1 MTLGDSL
8 EVVPKVSTWPASLA
22 SRDTLLKL
30 LHNAGIS
37 SNTTAQM
44 LARFNRDVAAYHPDM
59 LLVQGG
65 SNDVDRGVPQATI
78 ISHLKSIVDAAQAR
92 GMYVFLIT
100 IPPEGS
106 PTFAKAIVSLNAAI
120 IGLARSE
127 RAWSIDIHKVL
138 STSRGVF
145 QAKYTA
151 DGIHFSVLGARTV
164 AATIDD
170 GLRDL
175 GF

>member
-1 MTLGDSL
+1 VTLGDSL

>member
-8 EVVPKVSTWPASLA
+8 EVVPQVSTWPSNLA
-22 SRDTLLKL
+22 ARNKQLTL

-37 SNTTAQM
+37 GNTTAQM
-44 LARFNRDVAAYHPDM
+44 LARFNRDVAAYHPEM
-59 LLVQGG
+59 LLLQGG

-78 ISHLKSIVDAAQAR
+78 ISHLKSIVHAAQAR
-92 GMYVFLIT
+92 GIYVILIT

-106 PTFAKAIVSLNAAI
+106 STYARTINSVNSAIV
-120 IGLARSE
+120 GLARSE

-138 STSRGVF
+138 STARGTF

-170 GLRDL
+170 GLRDQ